1 MSLNNRL
8 CDLGD
13 AAVVQLA
20 QLGRLE
26 ACDELVRRFRGAA
39 TMVARQIVRSEQ
51 TAEDVAQEALIR
63 AIQGL
68 PKLQDSAKFPGWLY
82 AITRHR
88 AQYVAIRDARS
99 VATGDE
105 EIERIREQEDSE
117 SSADDPLDMLLLRE
131 RQEVVRTV
139 LRDLSPEIQRVIF
152 LFYYEQWTAVQI
164 AAFLTLPLTTVKWR
178 LHAGR
183 RQMSGRI
190 SELLEENKDVGYGR
204 DQRGDSAA
212 APAAEDGGAGGACR
226 ADGKL
231 RKRAQQFADPIQY
244 HSATA

>member
-1 MSLNNRL
+1 MLLNNRL
-8 CDLGD
+8 SNLAD

-39 TMVARQIVRSEQ
+39 TMVARQIVRVEQ
-51 TAEDVAQEALIR
+51 TAEDIAQEALIC

-68 PKLQDSAKFPGWLY
+68 PKLQDPARFPSWLY

-88 AQYVAIRDARS
+88 AQYVASRDARS
-99 VATGDE
+99 VPTEDAELERLGERGYE
-105 EIERIREQEDSE
+105 EA
-117 SSADDPLDMLLLRE
+117 SADDPLDILLMRE
-131 RQEVVRTV
+131 HQEAVRTV
-139 LRDLSPEIQRVIF
+139 LGDLSPEIQRVIF

-183 RQMSGRI
+183 RQLSGRI
-190 SELLEENKDVGYGR
+190 REMLQEVEDVGPGCE
-204 DQRGDSAA
+204 QRGDAA
-212 APAAEDGGAGGACR
+212 ASSAVENGGIGGARG

-231 RKRAQQFADPIQY
+231 QKRPEQLNNSIQY
-244 HSATA
+244 NSATA